1 MAPVL
6 HDRLAPSLGD
16 LQNIVHELKEKGVAL
31 RATEQPIN
39 TSTAAGKAFFDRPGV
54 FAKFE
59 NNLEKERE
67 AEGIAAAKV
76 RGVYKGRKPSA
87 GCHLTAAD
95 RRLRRGLRDRA
106 MCGVTT

>member
-1 MAPVL
+1 
-6 HDRLAPSLGD
+6 
-16 LQNIVHELKEKGVAL
+16 
-31 RATEQPIN
+31 
-39 TSTAAGKAFFDRPGV
+39 V
-54 FAKFE
+54 FAEFE